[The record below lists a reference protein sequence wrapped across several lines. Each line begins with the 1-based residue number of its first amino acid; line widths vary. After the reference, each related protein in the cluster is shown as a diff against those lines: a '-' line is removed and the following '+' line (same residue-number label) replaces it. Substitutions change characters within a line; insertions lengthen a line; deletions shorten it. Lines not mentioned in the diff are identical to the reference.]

1 MRLTKR
7 QLKRIIR
14 EEYTRLKRR
23 GLINEMGMV
32 GDGMSMYR
40 GGMCDGAAELIAIA
54 RDAFD
59 ESDGEGLMNYWSQVL
74 RPFGPE
80 AQSWLGSLETEL
92 DMGMGPQF
100 NDEIFEEHFMQGV
113 CRQEWCDALYGD
125 M

>member
-32 GDGMSMYR
+32 GDGMSSMR
-40 GGMCDGAAELIAIA
+40 GGMCRGAEDLIAVA
-54 RDAFD
+54 REAFD
-59 ESDGEGLMNYWSQVL
+59 MSDGEGLMNYWAEVLSQ
-74 RPFGPE
+74 FGSE
-80 AQSWLGSLETEL
+80 AMSWLDSLEMEL
-92 DMGMGPQF
+92 DQGMGPQF

-113 CRQEWCDALYGD
+113 CRQEWCDALYGG
-125 M
+125 